1 MSVAMSTSPQDELR
15 LGSPPNAEVASL
27 SMLSQTAE
35 YALRVIVFLATLRG
49 TPATTNQIAAA
60 TRVPAGYLA
69 KILQSL
75 VRAKLIRSQRGRGGG
90 SVLARDPAQISV
102 HNVII
107 AIAPFPRIDACP
119 LDLPSH
125 GTNLCPLHRRLDN
138 AMAMVEQ
145 AFREAMIA
153 DLLAESTTSIPLG
166 DVESNPAAAARAAE
180 LAFPVE
186 VNVPKRRPPKSKN
199 R

>member
-1 MSVAMSTSPQDELR
+1 
-15 LGSPPNAEVASL
+15 
-27 SMLSQTAE
+27 MLSQTAE

-75 VRAKLIRSQRGRGGG
+75 VRAKLIRSQRGPGGG
-90 SVLARDPAQISV
+90 SILARDPAHITV
-102 HNVII
+102 HDVIT
-107 AIAPFPRIDACP
+107 AIAPLPRIDTGP

-145 AFREAMIA
+145 AFRDSLIS
-153 DLLAESTTSIPLG
+153 DLLAESTTSIPLTEL
-166 DVESNPAAAARAAE
+166 ESNAAAATRAAE
-180 LAFPVE
+180 AVFPVART
-186 VNVPKRRPPKSKN
+186 VQLNVPKRRSASKPKP